1 MASVAIYGAG
11 QLGQAVAAGLRTRG
25 SHRVSGPFRRE
36 DRELAL
42 NSGADVVLIATTTL
56 FKDVADYIRDAVNAG
71 SNVLVSSEECAYPW
85 AVDKK
90 LADEL
95 DKLAKAKRV
104 SIAGAGVNPGL
115 IFDALVATLL
125 GPTPSAFNSDGS
137 PKTTIAVRRTV
148 NISGFGATVLRRIG
162 VGATEKE
169 IK

>member
-25 SHRVSGPFRRE
+25 IHRVSGPFRRD

-42 NSGADVVLIATTTL
+42 NSGSDVVLIATTTL
-56 FKDVADYIRDAVNAG
+56 FKDVADYIREAVNAG
-71 SNVLVSSEECAYPW
+71 SNVLVSAEECAYPW
-85 AVDKK
+85 AVDRE

-95 DKLAKAKRV
+95 DKLAKVKRV

-125 GPTPSAFNSDGS
+125 GPTPLDS
-137 PKTTIAVRRTV
+137 IAMVRQKLLLW
-148 NISGFGATVLRRIG
+148 FA
-162 VGATEKE
+162 EQ
-169 IK
+169 